1 MLKAIIF
8 DFDDTLVRYKDINVK
23 CHQSAAKELKLKVPS
38 KEELLSFSGK
48 PWDKMIKS
56 IWKGIDL
63 KKFKKVYYK
72 YANKLPRLPI
82 KGIPET
88 LKYLKNK
95 DYKLFILSSKSKD
108 KIISILKQVKIPLDY
123 FTYIFGC
130 EDIKLHKPS
139 GEAFDVF
146 LNKFN
151 YSKKDV
157 VYVGDSITDL
167 EAAKN
172 ANIPFIGV
180 LTGQCNRPIFLNNNI
195 KTIINSVGE
204 LPRILDQD
212 SILVKRETMTVL
224 PTRYGEFR
232 VIVYSNKINNEI
244 LLALLKGE
252 PENKKN
258 VLVRLHSQCFTGE
271 TLLSMKCDCMDQLH
285 SAMGQISEKKEGVI
299 IYLFQEGRGIGLM
312 NKIAAY
318 HLQNK
323 GIDTFE
329 SNIQLGFRPDERD
342 YWPAAQILKDLN
354 INDINL
360 LTNNPDK
367 VDQLTD
373 NGIIVE
379 QTLIKIKPNSCNE
392 KYLYCKKEKFN
403 HML

>member
-8 DFDDTLVRYKDINVK
+8 DFDDTLVRYKDINIK
-23 CHQSAAKELKLKVPS
+23 CHQSAAKELKLKIPE
-38 KEELLSFSGK
+38 KKELLSFSGK
-48 PWDKMIKS
+48 PWDEMLTS
-56 IWKGIDL
+56 IWPDINL
-63 KKFKKVYYK
+63 NKFKKVYYE

-82 KGIPET
+82 SGISKT

-95 DYKLFILSSKSKD
+95 GYKLFILSSKSKNR
-108 KIISILKQVKIPLDY
+108 IISILKQVKIPLDY
-123 FTYIFGC
+123 FTYIFGY
-130 EDIKLHKPS
+130 EDIKFHKPS
-139 GEAFDVF
+139 GEAFDV
-146 LNKFN
+146 LLDKFK

-157 VYVGDSITDL
+157 VYVGDSMVDL

-172 ANIPFIGV
+172 ANISFIGV
-180 LTGQCNRPIFLNNNI
+180 LTGQCDRLNFLNNNI

-204 LPRILDQD
+204 LPRILDQN
-212 SILVKRETMTVL
+212 SILVKRETMTKI
-224 PTRYGEFR
+224 PTKYGEFK
-232 VIVYSNKINNEI
+232 VIVYSNKVNNEI
-244 LLALLKGE
+244 LLALLKGN

-285 SAMGQISEKKEGVI
+285 SAMEQISEKKEGVI

-318 HLQNK
+318 NLQSK

-329 SNIQLGFRPDERD
+329 SNIELGFRPDERD

-354 INDINL
+354 INNINL

-367 VDQLTD
+367 INQLTD
-373 NGIIVE
+373 NGIIVD
-379 QTLIKIKPNSCNE
+379 QIPLKIKPNSYNE
-392 KYLYCKKEKFN
+392 EYLYCKKAKFN
-403 HML
+403 HIL